1 MSSSESGGKYFSGRV
16 ILGMDTPGP
25 DVMTI
30 QEMEG
35 KKPPTWDEES
45 CSVLLERV
53 RAKAQDAAVK
63 LLADARREA
72 QEIKEQAR
80 QDGQAEGY
88 AQAQAEVDRQMREFG
103 MTLGTILEAI
113 QTQEVRIF
121 EAQRQDFA
129 RLIQLAVH
137 KAVGVEMAER
147 RKEILDTLLQEALER
162 MESLR
167 QITVRVA
174 PEDVEGMEIL
184 LAQARAA
191 FPRLEQ
197 WKTRGDKT
205 VASGGVILESRTGMA
220 DNSLDARWKEVAAIL
235 DRLAGALAGGAEH
248 GGA

>member
-1 MSSSESGGKYFSGRV
+1 MSSSESGGKYYTGRV

-25 DVMTI
+25 DVMSI

-35 KKPPTWDEES
+35 KKPPTWDEDS
-45 CSVLLERV
+45 CSLLLERV
-53 RAKAQDAAVK
+53 RAKARDAASEI
-63 LLADARREA
+63 LSEARREA
-72 QEIKEQAR
+72 QEIKEKAH
-80 QDGQAEGY
+80 QDGLAEGF

-103 MTLGTILEAI
+103 MTLGNILEAI
-113 QTQEVRIF
+113 QSQEVRVF
-121 EAQRQDFA
+121 DAQRQDFA

-147 RKEILDTLLQEALER
+147 RKEILESLLHEALER
-162 MESLR
+162 LESLR

-197 WKTRGDKT
+197 WKARGDKT

-235 DRLAGALAGGAEH
+235 DRLAGAVQNGADDGGA
-248 GGA
+248 